1 MVYVTDE
8 SMRHEITSWCRTS
21 RIILRLGYEMSG
33 TDLVPS
39 CISCYSIAMRCPGL
53 SLQLSA
59 SDASIDKGHVYSPSY
74 ASPVTRAA

>member
-1 MVYVTDE
+1 MGPDGHVRWKFIHKNMVYVTDE

-53 SLQLSA
+53 
-59 SDASIDKGHVYSPSY
+59 
-74 ASPVTRAA
+74 R